1 MFSEVFLRVYAY
13 SGCSTCQKALKYLDS
28 TGRKY
33 ELFAIRETPPSMTE
47 LKAML
52 KIYEGKLSKLFNT
65 SGADYK
71 KLGLSAKLPKMK
83 AEQAL
88 KLLSG
93 NGNLVK
99 RPFLLVGNT
108 GVVGFRLNEW
118 IQKGLR

>member
-1 MFSEVFLRVYAY
+1 MRVYSY

-33 ELFAIRETPPSMTE
+33 ELLAIRETPPKMTE

-52 KIYEGKLSKLFNT
+52 KIYEGKFNRLFNA
-65 SGADYK
+65 SGRDYK
-71 KLGLSAKLPKMK
+71 QLGLSAKLPKMK
-83 AEQAL
+83 SARAL
-88 KLLSG
+88 KLLAG

-108 GVVGFRLNEW
+108 GVVGFRLDEW
-118 IQKGLR
+118 KQKGLR